1 MPTKL
6 SVIAISVLCAALP
19 AFAAKQRVDLVTTD
33 HADFAAG
40 GLIHVEGSTGELNI
54 AGWDQPTVQVITTRY
69 TFVEDRNKEKANER
83 LKRVESLKMTSAN
96 GELTISA
103 THKRDTWVHV
113 DYQIMV
119 PRNSRLAIHHRIG
132 DVVVT
137 NVVGDIDAT
146 EHFGDI
152 VVQLPE
158 PEHYAIDA
166 KCKIGTVYS
175 DFNDPTRHFA
185 GERLVRDSVASAD
198 PETTDA
204 KAAGAKS
211 PALKINLRVG
221 TGGITIQKLDP
232 VAFPS
237 GTAPVAGL

>member
-6 SVIAISVLCAALP
+6 SVIAISVLCVALP

-33 HADFAAG
+33 HADFAPG
-40 GLIHVEGSTGELNI
+40 GVIHVEGSTGELNI
-54 AGWDQPTVQVITTRY
+54 TGWDQPSVQVITTRY

-83 LKRVESLKMTSAN
+83 LKLVEALKVTSAN
-96 GELTISA
+96 GEMTIAA
-103 THKRDTWVHV
+103 THKRDPRVHV

-137 NVVGDIDAT
+137 NVAGDIDAT
-146 EHFGDI
+146 ERFGDI

-166 KCKIGTVYS
+166 KCKIGTIYS
-175 DFNDPTRHFA
+175 DFNDARRHFV
-185 GERLVRDSVASAD
+185 GERLVQDSAA
-198 PETTDA
+198 DA
-204 KAAGAKS
+204 KGADAKGPS
-211 PALKINLRVG
+211 RKINLRVG
-221 TGGITIQKLDP
+221 TGGITVQKLDP
-232 VAFPS
+232 VTFPS
-237 GTAPVAGL
+237 GAPPAAGL

>member
-19 AFAAKQRVDLVTTD
+19 AFAAKQRTELVTTD
-33 HADFAAG
+33 HADFAPG
-40 GLIHVEGSTGELNI
+40 GLINVEGSTGELNI
-54 AGWDQPTVQVITTRY
+54 AGWDQPSVEVIATRY
-69 TFVEDRNKEKANER
+69 TFREVRDKEKANDR
-83 LKRVESLKMTSAN
+83 LKRVEALKMTSGN

-103 THKRDTWVHV
+103 THKHEAWVHV

-119 PRNSRLAIHHRIG
+119 PRNSRLVIHHRIG

-137 NVVGDIDAT
+137 NVAGDIDAT
-146 EHFGDI
+146 ERFGDI

-175 DFNDPTRHFA
+175 DFNGPKRHFV
-185 GERLVRDSVASAD
+185 GERLTQESAARD
-198 PETTDA
+198 
-204 KAAGAKS
+204 AKS
-211 PALKINLRVG
+211 PSLKVNLRVG
-221 TGGITIQKLDP
+221 TGGITVQKMDP
-232 VAFPS
+232 VVPFPA
-237 GTAPVAGL
+237 GTAPVAGF

>member
-1 MPTKL
+1 MDDMPTKL
-6 SVIAISVLCAALP
+6 SVIAISVLCVALP

-33 HADFAAG
+33 HADFAPG

-54 AGWDQPTVQVITTRY
+54 TGWDQPSVQVITTRY
-69 TFVEDRNKEKANER
+69 TFREERDKEKANDR
-83 LKRVESLKMTSAN
+83 LKRVEVLKVTSGN

-103 THKRDTWVHV
+103 THKHEAWVHV

-146 EHFGDI
+146 ARFGDI

-158 PEHYAIDA
+158 PEHYTIDA

-175 DFNDPTRHFA
+175 DFNDPKRHFI
-185 GERLVRDSVASAD
+185 GERLTQESAAG
-198 PETTDA
+198 DA
-204 KAAGAKS
+204 KGPS
-211 PALKINLRVG
+211 LKVNLRVG
-221 TGGITIQKLDP
+221 TGGITVQKLDP
-232 VAFPS
+232 VTFPS